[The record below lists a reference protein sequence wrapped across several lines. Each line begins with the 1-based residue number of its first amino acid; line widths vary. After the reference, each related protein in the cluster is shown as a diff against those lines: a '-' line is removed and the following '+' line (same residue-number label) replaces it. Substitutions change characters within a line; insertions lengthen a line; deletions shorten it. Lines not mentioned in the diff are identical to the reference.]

1 MFYINDGYVT
11 ADEVKGRSY
20 SMYNKNNVRSLPVIA
35 RPSSNYVVSSYWGV
49 IHFWR
54 LGKLVSLGFFGAVFA
69 SKG

>member
-35 RPSSNYVVSSYWGV
+35 RPSSNYVVSSSVVRGTGELYSFETGE
-49 IHFWR
+49 IG
-54 LGKLVSLGFFGAVFA
+54 LISL
-69 SKG
+69 